1 MGKLVRAHESVRR
14 AFDKECHYCKSKA
27 IEILMQWAMLHPD
40 DATAIIHEAYQRDL
54 ETGKRPLND
63 YIMWKDDLYR
73 RNNLIPRF
81 KKEFCE
87 KRNIPYSHAI
97 RSLISARSCYGMF
110 NSIKEVIEWK
120 LSIRDNK

>member
-63 YIMWKDDLYR
+63 YIMWKDDLNRGILGLKKNFVKRKISRIHTRYDLSYPPVHVTGCLILLR
-73 RNNLIPRF
+73 R
-81 KKEFCE
+81 
-87 KRNIPYSHAI
+87 
-97 RSLISARSCYGMF
+97 
-110 NSIKEVIEWK
+110 
-120 LSIRDNK
+120 